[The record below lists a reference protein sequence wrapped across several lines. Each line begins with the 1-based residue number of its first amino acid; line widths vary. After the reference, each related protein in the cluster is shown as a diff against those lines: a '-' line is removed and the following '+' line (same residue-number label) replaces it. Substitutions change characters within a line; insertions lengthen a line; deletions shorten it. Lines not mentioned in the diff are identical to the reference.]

1 MLTQGVR
8 RNGESE
14 AWKIFLVF
22 VFNMSKALAVVGATA
37 AIAASALVG
46 YAVYFDY
53 KRRHDPEFRRALSK
67 NR

>member
-1 MLTQGVR
+1 
-8 RNGESE
+8 
-14 AWKIFLVF
+14 
-22 VFNMSKALAVVGATA
+22 MSKALAVVGATA

-53 KRRHDPEFRRALSK
+53 KRRHDPEFRRTLSK